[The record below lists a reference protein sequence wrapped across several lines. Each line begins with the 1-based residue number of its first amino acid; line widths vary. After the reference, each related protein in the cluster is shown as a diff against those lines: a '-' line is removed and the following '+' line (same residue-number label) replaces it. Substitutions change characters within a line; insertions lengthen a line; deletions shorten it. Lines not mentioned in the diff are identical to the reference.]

1 MNLKCKLN
9 IKLLLFILVAID
21 LMRILLKTMDEVF
34 FLNGLIMDFWN
45 DGTMFAKIVD
55 SNIMV

>member
-34 FLNGLIMDFWN
+34 FKNGLIMDFWN